1 MKDNEQ
7 QGKKRKRKELS
18 QQWMSIMKGK
28 RAKGKTRRKKKRRE
42 IRKQHVAQDGG
53 EIKKILAIFYI
64 I

>member
-28 RAKGKTRRKKKRRE
+28 REKEKAEEKKKRE

-53 EIKKILAIFYI
+53 EIKKTVAIFYI